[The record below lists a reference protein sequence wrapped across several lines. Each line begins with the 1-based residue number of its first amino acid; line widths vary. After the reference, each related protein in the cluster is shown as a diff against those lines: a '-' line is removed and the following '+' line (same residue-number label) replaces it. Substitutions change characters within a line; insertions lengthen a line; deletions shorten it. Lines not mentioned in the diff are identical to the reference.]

1 MIVLAEHSI
10 SIYLPNSPVLL
21 FLMAFIG
28 VYVVFRVVT
37 YLIKLL
43 PFV

>member
-1 MIVLAEHSI
+1 MVFLAEHSI

-28 VYVVFRVVT
+28 VYLVFRVVT
-37 YLIKLL
+37 YLVKLL

>member
-1 MIVLAEHSI
+1 MLVLADHTI

-21 FLMAFIG
+21 FMMAFIG
-28 VYVVFRVVT
+28 AYLVFRVVT

-43 PFV
+43 PFL

>member
-1 MIVLAEHSI
+1 MVLLAEHSI

-21 FLMAFIG
+21 FMMAFIG
-28 VYVVFRVVT
+28 AYLVFRVVT
-37 YLIKLL
+37 YLVKLL

>member
-1 MIVLAEHSI
+1 MMFLAEHTI

-21 FLMAFIG
+21 FMMAFIG
-28 VYVVFRVVT
+28 AYLVFRVVT

-43 PFV
+43 PFL

>member
-1 MIVLAEHSI
+1 MVLLAEHSI

-28 VYVVFRVVT
+28 AYLVFRVVT
-37 YLIKLL
+37 YLVKLL